1 MQVLSLGQ
9 ESPGVGH
16 GNPLQYPCLG
26 KPIDRGA
33 RGATVHGVKKSWTRV
48 SALCARAHARAH
60 THTHTHTANSQ
71 QFLHLFPLASLLE
84 RRVIDSISSQLT

>member
-1 MQVLSLGQ
+1 MQVRSLGQ

-48 SALCARAHARAH
+48 SVLCAARA
-60 THTHTHTANSQ
+60 HTHTHTANSQ